1 LPDSG
6 WETTPFRIEPMTYG
20 ILLAAALTALV
31 MTISAAGSHPP
42 KDDGTAS
49 WPALHLQKS
58 DRHISD
64 GK

>member
-1 LPDSG
+1 
-6 WETTPFRIEPMTYG
+6 MTYG

-42 KDDGTAS
+42 KEDGTAS